1 MIDAHALLATFG
13 TLGVFAVLF
22 LEAGTLLGVV
32 LPGGG
37 VLFTA
42 GVLCAAG
49 EHGLNPVWVLLSGA
63 GGTVLGME
71 TSYWIGRRTGPALI
85 ARLKGPRL
93 VSAVAGARELLD
105 RHGPVVA
112 VVVARFVPVV
122 RTLSGRVAG
131 ALGVPAVVFTVAQ
144 SAAGLV
150 WAAALTLGGYFLGAV
165 LPGGEALVV
174 ALGALLV
181 LTAGVSAYRR
191 RKAARG

>member
-13 TLGVFAVLF
+13 TLGVFVVLF
-22 LEAGTLLGVV
+22 LESGTLLGVV

-49 EHGLNPVWVLLSGA
+49 EHGLHPVWVLLSGA

-85 ARLKGPRL
+85 ARLKGQRV
-93 VSAVAGARELLD
+93 VSAVAAARELLD

-112 VVVARFVPVV
+112 VVAARFVPVV

-131 ALGVPAVVFTVAQ
+131 ALGVPAAVFTVAQ

-150 WAAALTLGGYFLGAV
+150 WAATLTLSGYFLGGV
-165 LPGGEALVV
+165 LPGGEALLV
-174 ALGALLV
+174 ALGALLA